1 MKMLKLKN
9 RYDDEKLCN
18 NPDKGWYA
26 HYYDNNIDKY
36 CAHYDPNDTLDDF
49 PLMDHAYLRL
59 AWGYLEPQEGQYNW
73 EIIDKIIDPWVAA
86 GKKISFRVSCK
97 ETGMQLNGYAT
108 PKWVFDAGAKYTVMP
123 DGSIEPEYDDPIFLE
138 KLDNF
143 HRVFAERYDAREE
156 IIYVDIGSYGDWG
169 EFHCCASSHKDWP
182 IETVIKHIDI
192 HLKHYKNTQ
201 LVISDDAVGSRETGT
216 REEKQEL
223 LNYIIDNGI
232 TIRDDSICVQWFVE
246 RFGYNTLRSEEIFDR
261 AWRKFPTILEN
272 AHYYHNKQYNNNPGG
287 WPFLASVEG
296 SHATYAGFHG
306 EPREWLNDHPEMVIM
321 MGNRLGYW
329 YFLYGV
335 DIADKIGNEFN
346 IKFYW
351 ENKGAAPSYKGY
363 KLDVI
368 LAGDN
373 GTYTIPVENFD
384 SNEMMPHTITVR
396 AFDLKTDAPKGKYK
410 LSVRMHN
417 DADRTIELGMQD
429 EYRNADGSY
438 YVTDIEIV

>member
-1 MKMLKLKN
+1 MLKLKN

-26 HYYDNNIDKY
+26 HYYDNDIVKY
-36 CAHYDPNDTLDDF
+36 CAHYDHNDTLDDF
-49 PLMDHAYLRL
+49 PMMDHAYLRV
-59 AWGYLEPQEGQYNW
+59 AWGYLEPKEGEFNW
-73 EIIDKIIDPWVAA
+73 QLLDQIIDPWVAA
-86 GKKISFRVSCK
+86 GKRVSFRVSCK
-97 ETGMQLNGYAT
+97 ETNMQLDGYAT

-123 DGSIEPEYDDPIFLE
+123 NGCIEPDYGDPIFLE
-138 KLDNF
+138 KLNNF
-143 HRVFAERYDAREE
+143 HRAFAERYDGRDEVVY
-156 IIYVDIGSYGDWG
+156 IDLGSYGDWG
-169 EFHCCASSHKDWP
+169 EFHCCSSSRKDWP
-182 IETVIKHIDI
+182 VEVIKKHIDI
-192 HLKHYKNTQ
+192 HVNNYKHTQ
-201 LVISDDAVGSRETGT
+201 LVISDDVVGSRDTGT
-216 REEKQEL
+216 REEKQEI

-232 TIRDDSICVQWFVE
+232 TIRDDGISVTWFAE
-246 RFGYNTLRSEEIFDR
+246 RFGFNTLRSEEIYDR
-261 AWRKFPTILEN
+261 AWRKFPTILELE
-272 AHYYHNKQYNNNPGG
+272 HYDKTIESGWYLEG
-287 WPFLASVEG
+287 WPFLASVQG

-306 EPREWLNDHPEMVIM
+306 EPRKWLAENPELAIM
-321 MGNRLGYW
+321 MANQLGYW
-329 YFLYGV
+329 YFLYGIDV
-335 DIADKIGNEFN
+335 AEKIGNSFN

-373 GTYTIPVENFD
+373 GTFTIPVEKFD

-396 AFDLKTDAPKGKYK
+396 DFDLKTDAPKGKYK

-438 YVTDIEIV
+438 YVTDVEVI

>member
-1 MKMLKLKN
+1 MLKLKN

-26 HYYDNNIDKY
+26 HYYDNGITKY
-36 CAHYDPNDTLDDF
+36 CAHYDPNDTLEDF

-59 AWGYLEPQEGQYNW
+59 AWGYLEPKEGEFNW
-73 EIIDKIIDPWVAA
+73 QLLDQIVDPWVAA
-86 GKKISFRVSCK
+86 GKRVSFRVSCK
-97 ETGMQLNGYAT
+97 ETSMQLDGYAT

-123 DGSIEPEYDDPIFLE
+123 DGSVEPDYGDSVFLE
-138 KLDNF
+138 KLNNF
-143 HRVFAERYDAREE
+143 HRAFAERYDGCEE
-156 IIYVDIGSYGDWG
+156 VVYIDLGSYGDWG
-169 EFHCCASSHKDWP
+169 EFHCCSSSRKDWP
-182 IETVIKHIDI
+182 VEVIKKHIDI
-192 HLKHYKNTQ
+192 HVNNYKHTQ
-201 LVISDDAVGSRETGT
+201 LSISDDVVGSRDTCT
-216 REEKQEL
+216 REEKQEI

-232 TIRDDSICVQWFVE
+232 TIRDDGISVTWFAD
-246 RFGYNTLRSEEIFDR
+246 RFGFNTLRSEEIYDR
-261 AWRKFPTILEN
+261 AWRKFPTILELE
-272 AHYYHNKQYNNNPGG
+272 HYDTTIKSGWYLEG
-287 WPFLASVEG
+287 WPFLASVQG

-306 EPREWLNDHPEMVIM
+306 EPRKWLAENPELAIM
-321 MGNRLGYW
+321 MANHLGYW

-335 DIADKIGNEFN
+335 DIAEKIGNEFN

-351 ENKGAAPSYKGY
+351 ENKGAAPSYKNY

-373 GTYTIPVENFD
+373 GTYTIPVEKFD

-396 AFDLKTDAPKGKYK
+396 DFDLKTDAPKGKYK

-417 DADRTIELGMQD
+417 DKDRTIELGMQD